1 MRLSR
6 ILAALAAFLLVAGA
20 CGGGGDTSL
29 VAEPEPDPE
38 VSLGPDSGDA
48 SSPTGPTQMTGDD
61 PAEQLVDS
69 STEPDELPMADPTCA
84 QSAAFPDD
92 PEFGAAVCAM
102 AAAQIALQAE
112 GIELDP
118 SWTARGAEAIFG
130 HAADRDDALATVMD
144 VTDEMLAAAPP
155 APGTATP
162 PVAEAPAAA
171 PVDSDQLVCTARHA
185 QLWVALRSAGIDPA
199 NNSEWAAMIEQVD
212 TYADAGDLDAAND
225 LLCGLN
231 EVMEA
236 AL

>member
-6 ILAALAAFLLVAGA
+6 ILAVLAAFLMVAGA

-29 VAEPEPDPE
+29 VAEPDQEPE
-38 VSLGPDSGDA
+38 VALSPDSEDA
-48 SSPTGPTQMTGDD
+48 SLPTGPTGPTGPTEMTDDD
-61 PAEQLVDS
+61 PA
-69 STEPDELPMADPTCA
+69 EPDELPMADPTCA

-118 SWTARGAEAIFG
+118 SWTARGAEAIFS
-130 HAADRDDALATVMD
+130 HAAERDDALATVRE

-155 APGTATP
+155 ASGTAMP
-162 PVAEAPAAA
+162 PVAEAPPAA
-171 PVDSDQLVCTARHA
+171 PVDADQLACTARHA
-185 QLWVALRSAGIDPA
+185 QLWVELRSAGIDPA

-212 TYADAGDLDAAND
+212 AYAGDGDLQAAND

-236 AL
+236 TL